1 MLTKYIKN
9 VLCGVA
15 ICLSYILDAWCL
27 KVKHFNKLLLACNDT
42 NTEVELSC
50 SCCSCNSLTSLLLNE
65 LLKFNNLCSC
75 PWNTHSHICSVCSL
89 ICMYCVLYLS
99 GVEQIPNYNCTSSQ
113 VVWAPLHLQQLQWM
127 HFLEQQLLHQAL
139 HTHTWWALQED
150 RALFHGYPVMNLLM
164 KNHIR
169 SNTTL
174 QIFTTASVKHFTLTS
189 FGEDADVCCLSLL
202 TWPSLD
208 IGWQSENM

>member
-1 MLTKYIKN
+1 MISDRMTEINNTFKL
-9 VLCGVA
+9 
-15 ICLSYILDAWCL
+15 LSIF
-27 KVKHFNKLLLACNDT
+27 KHFNKLLLACNDT

-50 SCCSCNSLTSLLLNE
+50 SCCSRNSLTSFLLNE
-65 LLKFNNLCSC
+65 LLKFNDLCSC
-75 PWNTHSHICSVCSL
+75 PWNTHRHICSVCSL

-139 HTHTWWALQED
+139 HTHTWWVLQED
-150 RALFHGYPVMNLLM
+150 QALFHGYPVMNLLM
-164 KNHIR
+164 KNHMR

-174 QIFTTASVKHFTLTS
+174 QIFTTASVKHFTLT
-189 FGEDADVCCLSLL
+189 
-202 TWPSLD
+202 
-208 IGWQSENM
+208 